1 MGKINPV
8 SAKYV
13 VTASIVVDGIAE
25 KPDVIGAVFGQ
36 TEGLLGSELEL
47 RELQKSGRIGRIEV
61 NTQTKGGKT
70 QGEIVIPSSLD
81 KAETAI
87 VASALEIIQRI
98 GPCNATVKTMK
109 IEDIRISKRQHVIDR
124 AKLLL
129 KTLMDDVMPDSQ
141 ELADEVTYSVRVL
154 QIEEYGKDRLPS
166 GPSIKD
172 SEEIILVEGRAD
184 VVNLLKHGFN
194 NAIAM
199 NGTSVPETIVELCK
213 KKVVTAFLDGDRG
226 GDIILKELALTT
238 NVDFVCRAPNG
249 MEVEEITKK
258 EIHQALRSKIAF
270 EQALHDSGRRN
281 GDSIRHG
288 SSRDERS
295 ERSSNYRSGHG
306 RSTRPYTRSGPRR
319 SSSGDFSDDRP
330 SRDRGGYDR
339 RESSPR
345 KASLSD
351 SQKADLKKLAEDM
364 IGSRGAALIDK
375 DLKLLGR
382 VPVSEMVSTINN
394 LAEAKIVIFDGSVES
409 SILSEIESSNVEHV
423 IGMSVKGKPSGKIN
437 FMTID
442 NL

>member
-98 GPCNATVKTMK
+98 GPCNATVKTLK
-109 IEDIRISKRQHVIDR
+109 IEDIRINKRQQVVDR
-124 AKLLL
+124 AKNLL

-154 QIEEYGKDRLPS
+154 QIEEYGKDRLPA
-166 GPSIKD
+166 GPSIKESD
-172 SEEIILVEGRAD
+172 EILLVEGRAD

-194 NAIAM
+194 NSIAM
-199 NGTSVPETIVELCK
+199 NGTSVPDTIVELSK
-213 KKVVTAFLDGDRG
+213 KKIVNAFLDGDRG
-226 GDIILKELALTT
+226 GDIILKELSLVA
-238 NVDFVCRAPNG
+238 NVDFVSRAPNG

-258 EIHQALRSKIAF
+258 EIHQALRSKVAF
-270 EQALHDSGRRN
+270 EQALHDSGRKN
-281 GDSIRHG
+281 GDAIRG
-288 SSRDERS
+288 ENSRPSNDR
-295 ERSSNYRSGHG
+295 RRSNYRSN
-306 RSTRPYTRSGPRR
+306 
-319 SSSGDFSDDRP
+319 SSSEGRP
-330 SRDRGGYDR
+330 SRPYNRSNSR
-339 RESSPR
+339 REYPDKNFDSRRPPSR
-345 KASLSD
+345 GRRVASLSD
-351 SQKADLKKLAEDM
+351 EQKAHLKSLAEDM

-375 DLKLLGR
+375 DMKLLGR
-382 VPVSEMVSTINN
+382 VPVSEMASTINN
-394 LAEAKIVIFDGSVES
+394 LSEAKIVIFDGSVDS
-409 SILSEIESSNVEHV
+409 SIISGIEESNVEHL
-423 IGMSVKGKPSGKIN
+423 IGMSVKGKPSGKVN
-437 FMTID
+437 FLTVD